1 MTRKI
6 LFYIVIQILVFVNI
20 GFSQRKKKNDYKVA
34 DHISLD
40 SGDTYM
46 ELSKPEFRYQ
56 FRNVNHILYY
66 ENEAHKH
73 HMKKLE
79 DEKNYAKLLPEL
91 RAYVL
96 NFGIK
101 NFYTEP
107 EMIWKVA
114 QLSELMGLKDD
125 AIYFYRLVLKH
136 YRGKIDVAQ
145 VKLNYD
151 TLAQNVDDKYVPL
164 KYYYELVE
172 YRKAVDTLRPPRGV
186 FLKLD
191 DAVNSKA
198 EDYAPTLNM
207 EANTMIFSS
216 RRKKSQ
222 NISNSQL
229 NEDLYVSKS
238 FDGVWDETKFM
249 EEINT
254 PYNEGSACVSKDGK
268 TLYFSR
274 CMAPGGMGNCDLYV
288 SYLNEE
294 DKWSKPKNLG
304 TAINSVAWDSQPSLS
319 HTEDT
324 LFFASDRIGGFGLSD
339 IYFSI
344 KLPDGTWS
352 SAKNLGPVINTRENE
367 VSPFMHPLYSVL
379 YFSSTGHML
388 RFGDFDIFK
397 SRKIGHVWTEPKSI
411 GPLVNGAGS
420 EYYFTIDSQSKNLY
434 YARTEERSKD
444 LDIYSFP
451 LPMEAQPN
459 AIVNLHGTLI
469 DSSNGN
475 PYKGIVTVIDMT
487 NGIEVAPKELRPD
500 GSYSFDLID
509 DADYLLVIQGEDFF
523 RVEQKVHMN
532 GDTSLQIKV
541 PSIKFKSIQFTS
553 MNFENDKANILPEMF
568 ADLDKVFNYLVDN
581 PDVKLVISG
590 HTDGQ
595 GDPKKNIDLSQRRAD
610 AIKKYLLKNG
620 VVEEMRITAIGYGS
634 SKPIREEHTQ
644 ADKMLN
650 RRVEFQ
656 IVRDHE

>member
-1 MTRKI
+1 MNKKI
-6 LFYIVIQILVFVNI
+6 LFYIVFQLLVFVNI
-20 GFSQRKKKNDYKVA
+20 AFSQKKNKNNYKVA

-40 SGDTYM
+40 SGDTQM
-46 ELSKPEFRYQ
+46 SGSKPEFRYQ
-56 FRNVNHILYY
+56 FLNVNHILYY
-66 ENEAHKH
+66 ENQAHKNH
-73 HMKKLE
+73 IKKLE
-79 DEKNYAKLLPEL
+79 EERNYAKLLPEL
-91 RAYVL
+91 RDYVL
-96 NFGIK
+96 HFGIK
-101 NFYTEP
+101 NFYSEP
-107 EMIWKVA
+107 ELLWKVA
-114 QLSELMGLKDD
+114 QLSELMGLRDD

-136 YRGKIDVAQ
+136 HRGKIDVAQ
-145 VKLNYD
+145 VKINYD

-164 KYYYELVE
+164 KFYYELVE

-191 DAVNSKA
+191 DAVNSKS

-222 NISNSQL
+222 NISNAQL
-229 NEDLYVSKS
+229 NEDIYVSKS

-288 SYLNEE
+288 STLNDE
-294 DKWSKPKNLG
+294 DKWSRPKNLG
-304 TAINSVAWDSQPSLS
+304 VGINSVAWDSQPSLS

-339 IYFSI
+339 IYYSV
-344 KLPDGTWS
+344 KLPDGSWS
-352 SAKNLGPVINTRENE
+352 SAKNVGPIINTRENE
-367 VSPFMHPLYSVL
+367 VSPFMHPIYDVL

-397 SRKIGHVWTEPKSI
+397 SRRINGVWVEPKSI

-434 YARTEERSKD
+434 YARTEEGSKD

-459 AIVNLHGTLI
+459 AIVSLQGTLR
-469 DSSNGN
+469 DSSTGN

-509 DADYLLVIQGEDFF
+509 DADYLLIIQGEDFF
-523 RVEQKVHMN
+523 RIEQKVHMN
-532 GDTSLQIKV
+532 GDTSIQLKV

-553 MNFENDKANILPEMF
+553 MNFENDKANILPEMH
-568 ADLDKVFNYLVDN
+568 ADLDKIFNYLMDN

-610 AIKKYLLKNG
+610 AIKKYILKNG
-620 VVEEMRITAIGYGS
+620 VIEESRITAIGYGS
-634 SKPIREEHTQ
+634 SKPIREEHSQ
-644 ADKMLN
+644 EDKTLN

-656 IVRDHE
+656 IIRDHE